1 MMKTRLN
8 RALAT
13 CLVFAMMLSIMSVC
27 AGAVSDPSAPE
38 AKVQMSNTE
47 VQANNDATMDAKALL
62 QEMEISGDVT
72 LEERI
77 AKDLALIGRNGF
89 PGCNRNLLGS
99 GRRHCICY
107 AF

>member
-62 QEMEISGDVT
+62 QKMGISGDAATCQKSIRFRMTALCT
-72 LEERI
+72 LCSLRV
-77 AKDLALIGRNGF
+77 
-89 PGCNRNLLGS
+89 
-99 GRRHCICY
+99 
-107 AF
+107 

>member
-62 QEMEISGDVT
+62 QKSIRFRMTALCT
-72 LEERI
+72 LCSLRV
-77 AKDLALIGRNGF
+77 
-89 PGCNRNLLGS
+89 
-99 GRRHCICY
+99 
-107 AF
+107 